1 VIRIAA
7 AALEAVRQHA
17 AAAYPEECCG
27 GLIGHLEPLEII
39 SASRATNVNA
49 LRRQDRFEIAADEQ
63 LRMDRAARELGA
75 EVIGF
80 YHSHPDHPARP
91 SEYDAA
97 RAWGVYV
104 YLIAGVTAAGPTTV
118 TAWRHEGTAGPVPL
132 ALSNVEG
139 SEAGGFRPLDIEIGA
154 PSP

>member
-1 VIRIAA
+1 MEDRETSARPVIRIAA
-7 AALEAVRQHA
+7 TALEAVRQHA

-39 SASRATNVNA
+39 SAQRATNVNA

-63 LRMDRAARELGA
+63 LRMDRAARALGT

-104 YLIAGVTAAGPTTV
+104 YLISGVTAAGPTTV
-118 TAWRHEGTAGPVPL
+118 TAWRHEGAGFQPL
-132 ALSNVEG
+132 E
-139 SEAGGFRPLDIEIGA
+139 IEIA
-154 PSP
+154 D